1 MASRLTVDATPP
13 LAYSQVMT
21 QTQRIGFCCKW
32 LDHAG
37 QVNGFKP
44 KDPAKQY
51 NTGSTTV
58 KWLNENKSKATQKI
72 YELAISNIDSA
83 YRLVEKV
90 SGLQPHLRMVRLGSD
105 ILPVFTEPTYRSF
118 YNDSSVQKDLAT
130 RFARVGQLARDNDV
144 RLSFH
149 PGQFCVLASDKADVV
164 LRSVDEFEYHVN
176 MARWMGYGSSW
187 HDHGFKINVHIAGA
201 QGAEGIIRVLPHLS
215 QEAQNLITIENE
227 EMKWGL
233 DETLKLADHVAIVL
247 DIHHHWVK
255 TGEYIQAN
263 DDRVKRVVDSW
274 RGVRPSMHYSM
285 PRADAARVIGSCG
298 KPDYAATLAAG
309 GKRAELRA
317 HSDFYWCQA
326 ANDWA
331 RTFADQFDIQCEAKA
346 KNLAASALA
355 SSWGL

>member
-1 MASRLTVDATPP
+1 MAARLIVDDTSR
-13 LAYSQVMT
+13 LAYSLDMT
-21 QTQRIGFCCKW
+21 HAPRLGFCCKW

-58 KWLNENKSKATQKI
+58 RWLNENKSKATQKI
-72 YELAISNIDSA
+72 YELAITNIDSA

-105 ILPVFTEPTYRSF
+105 ILPVYTEPTYGSF
-118 YNDSSVQKDLAT
+118 YSDRSVQKDLEA
-130 RFARVGQLARDNDV
+130 RFARVGQLARDRGV

-149 PGQFCVLASDKADVV
+149 PGQFCVLASDKADVA
-164 LRSVDEFEYHVN
+164 LRSLEEFEYHVN
-176 MARWMGYGSSW
+176 MARWMGYGAAW
-187 HDHGFKINVHIAGA
+187 HDHGFKINVHIAGG
-201 QGAEGIIRVLPHLS
+201 QGADGIIAMLPKMT
-215 QEAQNLITIENE
+215 QEARNLITIENE

-255 TGEYIQAN
+255 TGEYLQAN
-263 DDRVKRVVDSW
+263 DDRTKRIRDSW
-274 RGVRPSMHYSM
+274 RGVRPAMHYSM
-285 PRADAARVIGSCG
+285 PRTDAARVLGSCG
-298 KPDYAATLAAG
+298 KPDYHAILAAG

-331 RTFADQFDIQCEAKA
+331 RTFLDDFDIQCEAKA
-346 KNLAASALA
+346 KNLAQASLA
-355 SSWGL
+355 SSWAL